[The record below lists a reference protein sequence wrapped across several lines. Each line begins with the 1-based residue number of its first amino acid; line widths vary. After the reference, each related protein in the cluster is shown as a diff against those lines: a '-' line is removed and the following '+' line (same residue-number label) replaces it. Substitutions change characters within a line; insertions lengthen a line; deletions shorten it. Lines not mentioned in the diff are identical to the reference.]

1 MNQIFINSIEELQT
15 AVRVPK
21 SFPFGQLKPYL
32 NDAYRQHIHYYIGP
46 TLNGR
51 LQQEPESILFG
62 CVRNALGPLAMA
74 MASPEI
80 GVLMSDSGHLVKRDG
95 NYTAANLDKVQ
106 RAERAM
112 IDRGFE
118 ALAHV
123 LSYLH
128 ELSNSFPEW
137 EDSGYKMVKTEDLFL
152 PNAIE
157 FQTFGN
163 ILLPNSYLDYH
174 ALLPLIRETE
184 RKFTAKFRQLSA
196 KLHAYMAGEEDND
209 LLQSLLD
216 EARIWIAGS
225 VARTNMLQQKDPKE
239 TVGRAL
245 RYRPSVDDW
254 GMPAETAA
262 EYYQGVVAAAEY
274 NLNQLMAENEEE
286 LGIQVKS
293 VSDFNS
299 KDKHIFV
306 L

>member
-21 SFPFGQLKPYL
+21 SFPFSQLKPYL
-32 NDAYRQHIHYYIGP
+32 QDAYRQHIHYYIGP
-46 TLNGR
+46 ALNGR
-51 LQQEPESILFG
+51 LQQEPESTLFE
-62 CVRNALGPLAMA
+62 CVRSALGPLALA

-112 IDRGFE
+112 IDRGFQ
-118 ALAHV
+118 ALAHTIH
-123 LSYLH
+123 YLH
-128 ELSNSFPEW
+128 EVADRYPEW
-137 EDSGYKMVKTEDLFL
+137 KDCAYRMVKTEGLFL

-157 FQTFGN
+157 FQNFGN
-163 ILLPNSYLDYH
+163 IFLPNDHLDYH

-184 RKFTAKFRQLSA
+184 RRFEADFRQLAA
-196 KLHAYMAGEEDND
+196 KLRAYIAGEEDNE
-209 LLQSLLD
+209 LLQSFLD
-216 EARIWIAGS
+216 ETRIWIAAT
-225 VARTNMLQQKDPKE
+225 VARTNVLQQKDRKE

-245 RYRPSVDDW
+245 RYCPSVDDM
-254 GMPAETAA
+254 GMTAENAA
-262 EYYQGVVAAAEY
+262 NYYQGVVDAAAY
-274 NLNQLMAENEEE
+274 NLNQLMAEHEAE

-293 VSDFNS
+293 VSDFNA

>member
-1 MNQIFINSIEELQT
+1 MNQIFINNIEELQT

-51 LQQEPESILFG
+51 LQQESESILFE
-62 CVRNALGPLAMA
+62 CVRNALGPLALA

-123 LSYLH
+123 LDYLH

-137 EDSGYKMVKTEDLFL
+137 EDSGYRMVKTEGLFL
-152 PNAIE
+152 PNAI
-157 FQTFGN
+157 
-163 ILLPNSYLDYH
+163 
-174 ALLPLIRETE
+174 
-184 RKFTAKFRQLSA
+184 
-196 KLHAYMAGEEDND
+196 
-209 LLQSLLD
+209 
-216 EARIWIAGS
+216 
-225 VARTNMLQQKDPKE
+225 
-239 TVGRAL
+239 
-245 RYRPSVDDW
+245 
-254 GMPAETAA
+254 
-262 EYYQGVVAAAEY
+262 
-274 NLNQLMAENEEE
+274 
-286 LGIQVKS
+286 
-293 VSDFNS
+293 
-299 KDKHIFV
+299 
-306 L
+306 